1 MWKLLFT
8 VSLVALLVACASA
21 PLPPPQAANATPPA
35 QQPAAGD
42 ATQPA
47 PTVAS
52 TERGTQ
58 TSDQNKLICR
68 QDQTLGS
75 HIPQRICLSKQ
86 QMEARHKADQE
97 AYRNMTDKGHP
108 CPSDGPGC

>member
-8 VSLVALLVACASA
+8 ASLAALLVACAST
-21 PLPPPQAANATPPA
+21 PLPPQAAVATPPS

-47 PTVAS
+47 SIVAGA
-52 TERGTQ
+52 ERSTQ
-58 TSDQNKLICR
+58 TSDQNKRICR
-68 QDQTLGS
+68 QEQPLGS
-75 HIPQRICLSKQ
+75 HIPQRICISRE

-97 AYRNMTDKGHP
+97 AYRNMTEKGHP
-108 CPSDGPGC
+108 CPSTGPGC